1 MRKFYVVATA
11 LIMTAVGAM
20 AQSQLK
26 ATPGMEQIRGIV
38 KMQID
43 NGTMP
48 KFNGDTDPLE
58 LRRITENAQMGM
70 PTNIPGFHADP
81 IKLGGIDGE
90 NCYMD
95 NVNDD
100 AILIYIHGGGLICGN
115 AASSRGYAAIYAGET
130 GYRVYTL
137 TYRLIPENPFPAAVE
152 DCFNAYKAVLERHP
166 GKPVFLLGESGGAY
180 LSITTAMMAR
190 DNGVTLPAAIMPYS
204 PVIDMSGALNRTRE
218 ADHDFTVTKEGM
230 EMLAKLYTTPDN
242 LKNKYVSPYYD
253 DMHGMPPTLLA
264 WDMNEHLGVDSEV
277 LVQKFLKQGIECHFK
292 AYPECFHAFAPL
304 GRATPESSE
313 VLDNTIA
320 FIKAHI
326 KKAQ

>member
-1 MRKFYVVATA
+1 MRKFFVAAAA
-11 LIMTAVGAM
+11 LAMSVVGAM

-26 ATPGMEQIRGIV
+26 ASPVMEQVRGTV

-43 NGTMP
+43 QGIMP
-48 KFNGDTDPLE
+48 KFSGDTDPME
-58 LRRITENAQMGM
+58 LRRITERAQAGM

-81 IKLGGIDGE
+81 IKIGDIDGE
-90 NCYMD
+90 YCYMD
-95 NVNDD
+95 GGNDE
-100 AILIYIHGGGLICGN
+100 AILVYIHGGGLMCGN
-115 AASSRGYAAIYAGET
+115 AASSRGYAAIYASET
-130 GYRVYTL
+130 GYPVYTF
-137 TYRLIPENPFPAAVE
+137 TYRLIPEDSFPAAVD
-152 DCFNAYKAVLERHP
+152 DCFNAYQDILKRHP

-180 LSITTAMMAR
+180 LCITTAMMAR
-190 DNGVTLPAAIMPYS
+190 DNGVTMPAAIMPYS
-204 PVIDMSGALNRTRE
+204 PVIDMSGALDRTLE
-218 ADHDFTVTKEGM
+218 ADHDFTVTKEGLDHM
-230 EMLAKLYTTPDN
+230 AKLYTTPDN

-326 KKAQ
+326 KQK